1 MGSIHTGASWP
12 GGLYNYGA
20 SKAAM
25 NWVVRKLHHDFQ
37 DIGESCSYSP

>member
-20 SKAAM
+20 SKAAL
-25 NWVVRKLHHDFQ
+25 NWTVRKLHTDFH
-37 DIGESCSYSP
+37 DIGESPR